1 MRRPLML
8 SSWFAVLVL
17 AVVFVLL
24 NSGLDTD
31 YIIPKRLLRLAAMG
45 LGGVCIA
52 FSAIVFQSIA
62 GNRILTPAIMGY
74 ESVYLLFQALLVW
87 LLGTSSLMLMGQ
99 NGNFFASVLLMLAY
113 SWVIHRWLFRDG
125 RSNVYFLLLL
135 GLVLTMVISTLTQF
149 IQVTVSPG
157 EFAVLQGYNEA
168 SFNRVRPGQLGYAA
182 VLVLL
187 VAGVMLRS
195 RALLDVIALGREQ
208 ALSLGV
214 DYPRCVRQQLFLVAV
229 LVAISTSLVGPTAF
243 MGIFVANLA
252 YALAGTTRHRAT
264 LPMASA
270 VAVGLF
276 ILAQLLVEQVLNYR
290 TTVTILINLICGG
303 YFLAL
308 MIRTRGRA

>member
-8 SSWFAVLVL
+8 SSWVAVLAL

-31 YIIPKRLLRLAAMG
+31 YIIPKRLLRLAAIG

>member
-8 SSWFAVLVL
+8 SSWVAVLAL

-187 VAGVMLRS
+187 VASVMLRS

>member
-8 SSWFAVLVL
+8 SSWVAVLAL
-17 AVVFVLL
+17 ALVFVLL

-157 EFAVLQGYNEA
+157 EFAVLQGYSEA

>member
-8 SSWFAVLVL
+8 SSWVAVLVL

-229 LVAISTSLVGPTAF
+229 LVAISASLVGPTAF

>member
-8 SSWFAVLVL
+8 SSWVAVLAL

>member
-8 SSWFAVLVL
+8 SSWVAVLAL

-99 NGNFFASVLLMLAY
+99 NGNFFASVLLILAY

-168 SFNRVRPGQLGYAA
+168 SFNRARPGQLGYAA